1 MFQSICLSLLP
12 QPCTLPLTLHSV
24 TQNLQT
30 CKFIDQDVIAW
41 YKFNVFIIKEVT
53 GMINRVEVS
62 PNICH
67 GQPCIKGTRIMVYT
81 IIELIEAGLAPDD
94 IIRDY
99 YPNIT
104 REDIKGCLHYAAT
117 LIKNQEYIPFEK
129 VL

>member
-1 MFQSICLSLLP
+1 
-12 QPCTLPLTLHSV
+12 
-24 TQNLQT
+24 
-30 CKFIDQDVIAW
+30 
-41 YKFNVFIIKEVT
+41 
-53 GMINRVEVS
+53 
-62 PNICH
+62 
-67 GQPCIKGTRIMVYT
+67 MVYT

-104 REDIKGCLHYAAT
+104 REDIKECLHYAAT